1 MHSSF
6 HPGTG
11 DVLRSFPASYRTQPK
26 ESCEKLVSSQNYHS
40 APAHQHTQVLYELV
54 IMYIVILLLEFTELL
69 IKLCSKDIVAVH
81 VCKGK
86 LCLIK
91 GFLLCVCGGGYPYSL
106 HVPVYM
112 RGARIHSC
120 TLMVEVYT
128 CGGAE
133 VEGHGFVQV

>member
-1 MHSSF
+1 MHNSF

-11 DVLRSFPASYRTQPK
+11 HVLRSFPASYRTQPK

-69 IKLCSKDIVAVH
+69 IKLCSKVIVAVH

-86 LCLIK
+86 
-91 GFLLCVCGGGYPYSL
+91 GFLLCVWGGYPYSL

-112 RGARIHSC
+112 GGARIHSC

>member
-1 MHSSF
+1 MERGDSRSWLPEACGCCFYCPLSCGVHNSF

-11 DVLRSFPASYRTQPK
+11 HVLRSFPASYRTQPK

-91 GFLLCVCGGGYPYSL
+91 GFLLCVCGGVS
-106 HVPVYM
+106 V
-112 RGARIHSC
+112 
-120 TLMVEVYT
+120 
-128 CGGAE
+128 
-133 VEGHGFVQV
+133 

>member
-1 MHSSF
+1 
-6 HPGTG
+6 
-11 DVLRSFPASYRTQPK
+11 
-26 ESCEKLVSSQNYHS
+26 
-40 APAHQHTQVLYELV
+40 
-54 IMYIVILLLEFTELL
+54 MYIVILLLEFKELL

-91 GFLLCVCGGGYPYSL
+91 GFLLCVCGGYPCSL

-112 RGARIHSC
+112 GGARIHSC
-120 TLMVEVYT
+120 TFMEVYA

-133 VEGHGFVQV
+133 VEGHGFVQI